1 MKFSFSTLGCP
12 RWTLN
17 EILSAAKDLGYSGV
31 ELRGLGDD
39 IFLPDAQAFKAGGLG
54 VKNEFTSRGLE
65 VSCISTECM
74 LHKNA
79 PDLEEKVMAYI
90 RLASS
95 LGCRGIRLLGD
106 TDPWKGNDVDVDLVA
121 KNLARFAPAAEEA
134 GVDLLIETNGV
145 FSDTRLL
152 AQVIRSA
159 NSKNTGIVWDINH
172 PYRYGHEY
180 PVRTWNNIGDLV
192 RHVQVKDSAIE
203 NGEVVYRMFGKGNL
217 PIADAFKL
225 LKTNGYDGHISL
237 EWTKRWNSDL
247 EEPGVV
253 FSHFIYNA
261 KKVWE
266 TCDK

>member
-17 EILSAAKDLGYSGV
+17 EILAAAKDLGYAGV

-39 IFLPDAQAFKAGGLG
+39 IFLPGARAFAENGAG
-54 VKNEFTSRGLE
+54 VKAAFEARGLE
-65 VSCISTECM
+65 ISCISTECK
-74 LHKNA
+74 LHERSA
-79 PDLEEKVMAYI
+79 DLEEKVMAYI
-90 RLASS
+90 RLAAA
-95 LGCRGIRLLGD
+95 LGCKGIRLLGD

-121 KNLARFAPAAEEA
+121 ENLARFVPAAEEF

-152 AQVIRSA
+152 GQVIRSVG
-159 NSKNTGIVWDINH
+159 SKNTGIVWDINH

-180 PVRTWNNIGDLV
+180 PQLTWKQVGDLV
-192 RHVQVKDSAIE
+192 KHVQVKDSVIE
-203 NGEVVYRMFGKGNL
+203 NGDVVYRMFGKGNL
-217 PIADAFKL
+217 PISDVFSI
-225 LKTNGYDGHISL
+225 LKNNDYQGHISL
-237 EWTKRWNSDL
+237 EWTKRWHQEL

-261 KKVWE
+261 KRIWDAAK
-266 TCDK
+266 